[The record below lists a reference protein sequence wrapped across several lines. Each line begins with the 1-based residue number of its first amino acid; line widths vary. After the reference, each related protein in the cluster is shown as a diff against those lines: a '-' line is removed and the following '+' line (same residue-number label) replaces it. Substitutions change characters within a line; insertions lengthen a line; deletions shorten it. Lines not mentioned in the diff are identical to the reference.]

1 MILIRYFDSLSNS
14 SMICFH
20 ILWHINWDWKLE
32 YLCDD
37 NIWHDVVS
45 ADDVGETFYL
55 GLAAMVPLVTNIS
68 AGDRISQLQ
77 NTVDDGHTTD
87 TCTTQEFI
95 KNDRSKLSSR
105 AKIM

>member
-1 MILIRYFDSLSNS
+1 
-14 SMICFH
+14 MICFH

-45 ADDVGETFYL
+45 DDDVGGTFYL

-77 NTVDDGHTTD
+77 NTVDDGCTTD
-87 TCTTQEFI
+87 TCTTQECFEHN
-95 KNDRSKLSSR
+95 KSKLTSMSVND
-105 AKIM
+105 AKIT

>member
-1 MILIRYFDSLSNS
+1 M
-14 SMICFH
+14 
-20 ILWHINWDWKLE
+20 E

-45 ADDVGETFYL
+45 DDDVGETFYL